1 MTAPGPRR
9 RLLRVAALGVS
20 VSRCEMLRDSVKGR
34 ARERAKH
41 VCVILGS
48 CSCRVFGSRS
58 TFSRS
63 RTLARCCPT
72 RPALP
77 RSATRAHVWP
87 THARAVF
94 LPAGR
99 CGLEAALGLV
109 VPSARPAWFPA
120 PRPRLP
126 RRRPPPLLAPWP
138 PLPVAF
144 GSPPSDSQRWAF
156 SEPPVPFPRPGPRAP
171 GRPVGPARASL
182 AHTPPPAVWRLS
194 QRTNVALLHLT
205 PEVAS

>member
-1 MTAPGPRR
+1 M
-9 RLLRVAALGVS
+9 
-20 VSRCEMLRDSVKGR
+20 
-34 ARERAKH
+34 RERAKR

-77 RSATRAHVWP
+77 RSATRARVHTCGTR
-87 THARAVF
+87 THAWCSS
-94 LPAGR
+94 LPAG
-99 CGLEAALGLV
+99 V
-109 VPSARPAWFPA
+109 AW
-120 PRPRLP
+120 RPRSASSC
-126 RRRPPPLLAPWP
+126 RRPGWPGSLLAGRACLGDALRLSSPLWP

-182 AHTPPPAVWRLS
+182 AHTPSRACRTRLRPPCGVSRRGRTWLFSPDPGSRLVS
-194 QRTNVALLHLT
+194 HPRFGEYSLWSSFF
-205 PEVAS
+205 P